1 VGKEALEEAEDVNAV
16 DLALPRLKTEEGFR
30 ATKYTDTRGHLTI
43 GYGFDVDAGI
53 SQYAASALLTAQA
66 TERHESLAVYAWY
79 AGLDPVRQS
88 VCLDIAFNG
97 GLHGLL
103 EFPHMIAALAKG
115 DWVTAAAECKVTNP
129 ELAGRYAALAQL
141 LLTG

>member
-1 VGKEALEEAEDVNAV
+1 MSAV

-30 ATKYTDTRGHLTI
+30 AIKYTDTRGHLTI

-53 SQYAASALLTAQA
+53 SQSAAGALLTAQA
-66 TERHESLAVYAWY
+66 AERHEQLLAFAWY
-79 AGLDPVRQS
+79 AALDPTRQS

-97 GLHGLL
+97 GVHGLL
-103 EFPHMIAALAKG
+103 NFPHMIAALAKG

-129 ELAGRYAALAQL
+129 ELAVRYRELAQL
-141 LLTG
+141 LLTGGT

>member
-1 VGKEALEEAEDVNAV
+1 MNAV

-30 ATKYTDTRGHLTI
+30 ATKYTDTRGHTTI

-53 SQYAASALLTAQA
+53 SQFAAAALLTAQA
-66 TERHESLAVYAWY
+66 TERHESLTSYSWY
-79 AGLDPVRQS
+79 ASLDPVRQS
-88 VCLDIAFNG
+88 VCLDIAFND

-103 EFPHMIAALAKG
+103 NFPHLIAALSRQ
-115 DWVTAAAECKVTNP
+115 DWPSAATECRVTNP
-129 ELAGRYAALAQL
+129 ELATRYAALAQL

>member
-1 VGKEALEEAEDVNAV
+1 MSAV

-30 ATKYTDTRGHLTI
+30 AKPYQDTRGFLTI
-43 GYGFDVDAGI
+43 GYGCNLDVGLTEH
-53 SQYAASALLTAQA
+53 AAEALLIAQA
-66 TERHESLAVYAWY
+66 DELHLVLCTYSWYER
-79 AGLDPVRQS
+79 LDELRQS
-88 VCLDIAFNG
+88 VCLDIAVNA

-103 EFPHMIAALAKG
+103 DFPHMIAALAKG
-115 DWVTAAAECKVTNP
+115 DWATAAAECKVTNP